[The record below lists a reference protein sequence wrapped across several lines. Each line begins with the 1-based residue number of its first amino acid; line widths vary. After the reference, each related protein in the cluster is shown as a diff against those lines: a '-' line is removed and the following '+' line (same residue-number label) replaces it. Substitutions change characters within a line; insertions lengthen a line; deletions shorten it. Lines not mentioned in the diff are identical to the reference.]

1 MKCTHCNSE
10 RFVKNGKIKQKQ
22 RFLCKNCNK
31 TFYDQEKSRYTD
43 DFKRECLH
51 FYLRGTGIRAIAEVK
66 KMPHSLL
73 IHWIKTAAK
82 NTKEKLRQELEKVE
96 KIDVLE
102 IDELCTYVKKNL
114 LNAQK
119 TKQNIHFYGL
129 LSTEIE
135 SKLLILK

>member
-1 MKCTHCNSE
+1 MNCPKCNSNSII
-10 RFVKNGKIKQKQ
+10 KNGIQSKNQ
-22 RFLCKNCNK
+22 RYKCKKCNK
-31 TFYDQEKSRYTD
+31 VFVSKKIHYTD
-43 DFKRECLH
+43 EFKRECLH

-66 KMPHSLL
+66 KIPHSLL
-73 IHWIKTAAK
+73 IYWIKNSAK
-82 NTKEKLRQELEKVE
+82 NTKEKLWQELKKVE

-102 IDELCTYVKKNL
+102 IDELCTYIKKNL

-129 LSTEIE
+129 LSTETE